1 MTGEESPPSRPWTTG
16 TRMRWSLG
24 LLFLTL
30 VVRLVPAWAL
40 QAEAADIGAYHD
52 LGRSV
57 LRGDNIYAL
66 GLFHYSPYSQ
76 FLLAWAVRIAD
87 ATGWQFDFVVKLPSI
102 LSDCGTSL
110 LLFAV
115 LAQGGATRKSALF
128 WSLAWALNP
137 VAILSSAF
145 HGNMMEILPVLI
157 LAAYYVFE
165 AASRSDDRD
174 LLLPLSALL
183 LGIAIAVRPYP
194 ILLLPIFLF
203 FARAREIPLFAFL
216 ALLPSALSS
225 LPYFLHA
232 RQVFLREVLGYKGM
246 TDFGWAAVI
255 RAASYA
261 LHDKKMFSFD
271 QLAVSDSQRLF
282 LAAYVFFLLTLPFFR
297 TSSLG
302 RALLCPP
309 LLFLALY
316 ASVSA
321 QYLIWVLPIALA
333 LRDRLS
339 LLYTAAAAAAMVFF
353 YSIYQHEVLYGRFPS
368 LLPDNRAVA
377 LGNALANVAL
387 VAISCYWVFRILR
400 EEIGA
405 FLTRSE
411 ISFLARRLSPRF
423 LRIYAGFV
431 SLCLGAWLIQFVLMA
446 RRVWHVAAVTLS

>member
-1 MTGEESPPSRPWTTG
+1 MTGEETLPSRPWTTG
-16 TRMRWSLG
+16 TRLG
-24 LLFLTL
+24 WNLALLSLTL
-30 VVRLVPAWAL
+30 VVRLIPAWAL
-40 QAEAADIGAYHD
+40 QTEVADIEAYHD

-66 GLFHYSPYSQ
+66 RLFHYSPYSQ

-87 ATGWQFDFVVKLPSI
+87 ATGWRFDFVVKLPSI
-102 LSDCGTSL
+102 LADCGTSL

-115 LAQGGATRKSALF
+115 LSRSGATRKSALF

-157 LAAYYVFE
+157 LAAYYVLE
-165 AASRSDDRD
+165 AASRSYDRD

-203 FARAREIPLFAFL
+203 FGRVRVIPVFAFL

-232 RQVFLREVLGYKGM
+232 RQVFLREVLGYQGM

-255 RAASYA
+255 RAMSYA
-261 LHDKKMFSFD
+261 LHDKKIFSFD
-271 QLAVSDSQRLF
+271 QQAVSDSQRLF
-282 LAAYVFFLLTLPFFR
+282 LGAYSLFLLTLPFFR

-302 RALLCPP
+302 RALLIPP
-309 LLFLALY
+309 LLFFTLY
-316 ASVSA
+316 TNVSA

-339 LLYTAAAAAAMVFF
+339 LFYTAAATAAMVLF
-353 YSIYQHEVLYGRFPS
+353 YSIYQHEVLYGRFPR
-368 LLPDNRAVA
+368 LLPDNRTVA
-377 LGNALANVAL
+377 LAYALANIAL
-387 VAISCYWVFRILR
+387 LAVCCYWVFRILR
-400 EEIGA
+400 EEMGF
-405 FLTRSE
+405 FLREPGTS
-411 ISFLARRLSPRF
+411 SLARSLPPRF
-423 LRIYAGFV
+423 IRVYTGFV
-431 SLCLGAWLIQFVLMA
+431 SLCLGAWLIQLVLVA
-446 RRVWHVAAVTLS
+446 RRAWHVAAVTLS